1 VPLGGLTRLGGLSC
15 GSGRRRSVGRLG
27 GSRAAT
33 IVPLCGSRRAR
44 TLETLLI
51 RLVGIDVD
59 GTLVGSSGIVEASVW
74 EAAERARAS
83 GIRIALCS
91 GRPGFGL
98 AVDYARRLDP
108 EGWHVFQNG
117 ASIINL
123 RSGESRSAPLPEDQV
138 RALIRKARETRELLE
153 LYNDRGYAIEDDAP
167 WTRKHA
173 EILGIPFE
181 RRPFE
186 SLAPPVVRAQW
197 LVPMGAVPK
206 GLIDNLPGLEI
217 AQSSSPLMP
226 DVRFIG
232 MTRSGVNKGSAITS
246 IAAAYGVDL
255 ADVMYIGDADND
267 LPAFRVVGH
276 AVAMG
281 NAAHSVLD
289 AVERVV
295 GHVDAGGLAEALS
308 IARETAGDR
317 Y

>member
-1 VPLGGLTRLGGLSC
+1 
-15 GSGRRRSVGRLG
+15 
-27 GSRAAT
+27 
-33 IVPLCGSRRAR
+33 
-44 TLETLLI
+44 LI

-59 GTLVGSSGIVEASVW
+59 GTLVGSSGIVDPSVW
-74 EAAERARAS
+74 KEAERARAS
-83 GIRIALCS
+83 GIRLALCS

-123 RSGESRSAPLPEDQV
+123 RSGESRSAPLPDEQV
-138 RALIRKARETRELLE
+138 RALIRKARETGELLE
-153 LYNDRGYAIEDDAP
+153 LYNDRGYAIEDDKP

-181 RRPFE
+181 RRSFE

-197 LVPMGAVPK
+197 LVPMSATPN
-206 GLIDNLPGLEI
+206 GLIHNLPGLEI

-232 MTRSGVNKGSAITS
+232 MTRAGVSKGSAITS
-246 IAAAYGVDL
+246 IAAAYGIDL
-255 ADVMYIGDADND
+255 TDVMYIGDADND

-276 AVAMG
+276 PVAMG
-281 NAAHSVLD
+281 NAAHTVLSS
-289 AVERVV
+289 VERIV
-295 GHVDAGGLAEALS
+295 GHVEAGGLAEALS
-308 IARETAGDR
+308 IARDSQR
-317 Y
+317 